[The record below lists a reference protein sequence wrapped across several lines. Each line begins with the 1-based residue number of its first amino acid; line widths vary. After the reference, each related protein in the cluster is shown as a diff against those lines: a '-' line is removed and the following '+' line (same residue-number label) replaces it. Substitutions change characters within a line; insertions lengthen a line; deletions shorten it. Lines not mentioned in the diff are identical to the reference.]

1 MVFGTTSPSK
11 LLQSTGIYNCCTKNY
26 FVERQYFLKKQF
38 LKGSSFQMRS
48 QMSAPASTTPIY
60 DYPEHATLTRT
71 TWFDQW
77 TIAMTPEFNS
87 RVNTAMKRRAMRR
100 NIIELIHEA
109 IEVR

>member
-1 MVFGTTSPSK
+1 
-11 LLQSTGIYNCCTKNY
+11 
-26 FVERQYFLKKQF
+26 
-38 LKGSSFQMRS
+38 MRS